1 MLRMTEYENGPIFLL
16 WKQGAKILY
25 FGKKLNEIVSVRS
38 NNVINSYT
46 KYGWYYHYVNHSL
59 SAH

>member
-1 MLRMTEYENGPIFLL
+1 MLRMTEYENGPRFLL

-38 NNVINSYT
+38 NNVINSYI
-46 KYGWYYHYVNHSL
+46 KYGWYYHYVYHSL